1 MLLWEAT
8 SMGDNE
14 IKWGWCTWGA
24 SFLACLA
31 LFLLETSLTTV
42 GAIIIAGYVS
52 VAGMILLCII
62 LMHIESRS

>member
-1 MLLWEAT
+1 MN
-8 SMGDNE
+8 DNE
-14 IKWGWCTWGA
+14 ITWGWYTWGI

-31 LFLLETSLTTV
+31 LLLLETSLTTV
-42 GAIIIAGYVS
+42 GAVLIAGYVS